1 MEIEVLLFA
10 SLKEQQG
17 SPSLTVTVEEGATV
31 ARLREVV
38 AESYPELA
46 PGLAASRVAIDQEF
60 SPEDR
65 TIVAGAE
72 VALIPP
78 VSGG

>member
-10 SLKEQQG
+10 SLRERRG
-17 SPSLTVTVEEGATV
+17 APTLTVTIEEGATV
-31 ARLREVV
+31 RQLREAV

-46 PGLAASRVAIDQEF
+46 PGLSASRVAIDQEF
-60 SPEDR
+60 SPEDQS
-65 TIVAGAE
+65 IDPGSE
-72 VALIPP
+72 IALIPP